1 MYVSKFTLISTM
13 KSSLKWMFF
22 CLLYPYVVMSTVYGG
37 GASVTALL
45 FSYIT
50 IVPTLLLI
58 KLIKVSK
65 EKSLD
70 LNEYFAGLAKNKFT
84 DEEYSKVL
92 IGLKIAR
99 KISLVLLGLV
109 GIKLLFT
116 VFNVSSL
123 ISPSL
128 NGFLI
133 ALLQVYY
140 MVIVIA
146 RIKYEA

>member
-1 MYVSKFTLISTM
+1 MYVSKFALISTM
-13 KSSLKWMFF
+13 KSSLKWIFF
-22 CLLYPYVVMSTVYGG
+22 CLLYPYVVMSIVYGG
-37 GASVTALL
+37 GASATALL
-45 FSYIT
+45 FSYIS

-65 EKSLD
+65 EKRLD
-70 LNEYFAGLAKNKFT
+70 LNEYFAGLAKSKFT

-99 KISLVLLGLV
+99 KVSLVLLGLV
-109 GIKLLFT
+109 GVKLLFT
-116 VFNVSSL
+116 LFNVSSL

-133 ALLQVYY
+133 ALLQAYY
-140 MVIVIA
+140 IVIVIA